1 MIIILLYRYLRV
13 TQMPRCQDVA
23 IIVAMTTDK
32 PIAFPLEIEKSALRE
47 IMLVEIKGV
56 GGGGWGGGVG
66 RTPLLAGY

>member
-1 MIIILLYRYLRV
+1 
-13 TQMPRCQDVA
+13 MPRCQDVA

-32 PIAFPLEIEKSALRE
+32 PIAFPLEIE

-56 GGGGWGGGVG
+56 GGGGVG